1 MDIERQPFAEISD
14 QRTHQLLQL
23 GVRVDI
29 DIRGAAL
36 GVQGGD
42 EPHQPE
48 AMVAMQMGDEDMVQ
62 AGDTDPILAHTML
75 RTLPTVDH
83 ENLLTQGKHL

>member
-1 MDIERQPFAEISD
+1 MDIERQTLAEVRD
-14 QRTHQLLQL
+14 QRTHQLLQF

-48 AMVAMQMGDEDMVQ
+48 AMVTMQM
-62 AGDTDPILAHTML
+62 
-75 RTLPTVDH
+75 
-83 ENLLTQGKHL
+83 